1 MNTTQSN
8 KHPSI
13 DNQPKWREAI
23 LSTHPAAIFE
33 NNGTYIYATVNG
45 YDVGFYSIV
54 GNYGKV
60 FDKPLDDISAITPI
74 GD

>member
-1 MNTTQSN
+1 MNN
-8 KHPSI
+8 PKHPSV

-23 LSTHPAAIFE
+23 KSTHHAAIFE

-60 FDKPLDDISAITPI
+60 FDKPLDGSSSMTHV